1 MNVLYKETQRFLKP
15 WMNVLVA
22 VVAVAGVAF
31 LISQVTQGMW
41 KDVIGSVVLLGVLAL
56 FRSLKLVSIVKP
68 DGLFVRFF
76 PFHWS
81 RKRIPLEDVI
91 EVVSKTY
98 SPIREYGGWGIRCG
112 KDGGRAY
119 NVSGNQGV
127 LLKYRDGKSL
137 LIGTQK
143 PQELEAAIRTI
154 WRGD

>member
-1 MNVLYKETQRFLKP
+1 MNVIFKETQRFLKP

-31 LISQVTQGMW
+31 LISQISQGMW
-41 KDVIGSVVLLGVLAL
+41 KDVIGSVVLLGALAL
-56 FRSLKLVSIVKP
+56 FRSLKLVTIVKD
-68 DGLFVRFF
+68 DGLSVRFF
-76 PFHWS
+76 PFHWAF
-81 RKRIPLEDVI
+81 KRIPLEDVI
-91 EVVSKTY
+91 EVESKTY

-127 LLKYRDGKSL
+127 LLKYRSGGSL

-143 PQELEAAIRTI
+143 PQELEAAIRNV
-154 WRGD
+154 RREA